1 MTTPRLF
8 SLLTRIKG
16 TATGFEL
23 RRKARITH
31 ETIESVRLDGRYT
44 ILGYDLATTGT
55 RIFQLG
61 EVVPVLWQAAAGQ
74 TEAVP
79 TVILAHSWRRAQG
92 ILPAEE
98 VVAGDV
104 QTLEIVIENQEIF
117 LVLTSATQGDFAINL
132 TSDFGVSLLDMTGLP
147 GAKFCQGS
155 SSLILVH
162 SGLKNLPP
170 GEPEDQVFVLLLRLS
185 RAEGQ
190 SKIPSIK
197 DELLNVLG
205 KDLPKLRMTEFNR
218 FTRRTSDIILRKL
231 NIQAEIQ
238 DTFYLARVTG
248 NIPGGVDTVD
258 LPVTVELKTN
268 TTPVAQ
274 SFNYGITHDPSE
286 VFCLVDDQGSPKV
299 FALYT
304 VDNQPVTDK
313 LTRGL
318 EAFSNEL
325 SLENTVLDDVNH
337 LRPGIEFTPVNFSFE
352 QEPFLPGGFLQL
364 SPASKDVIATLIDVP
379 ETLVQAQFTRFE
391 TGIEPPNISSIGL
404 GPGAGGVWP
413 STGVRFYRVTAV
425 NATGEETNGSAEVFV
440 DVNDTTKKV
449 LMSWPDIPQALFYRV
464 YRSEVSG
471 VYPDPSVRLGVFSQ
485 LGQTIFFDDDGG
497 PVSAGALPAENET
510 TVGGVGTPWGSA
522 FPIAPLYLVNLTDSE
537 VVHRSI
543 EAETTLEWTFFKGL
557 QREFDNITVEPDTRL
572 VSFFS
577 FFISF
582 IGNTEPA
589 VKTFTGLDFSQ
600 PPNAYVS
607 EPWTTEAS
615 DLILNLSLNLA
626 SFEIDRTTGPGV
638 TGGRIFE
645 RNSVPGAGVGF
656 VFLNLTGTT
665 PTFGRLEKSPLI
677 ITTTL
682 YEKPSR
688 LEMLGGSAFAPKV
701 TTILIPPI
709 GPKNIAD
716 WVGQSFD
723 SLLTAAAQFNFIR
736 INERWV
742 VLNIDGKSTLLDRIN
757 LNALTVAAES
767 VAKFDFTTSALL
779 ISPNRFYFTPENQGL
794 VRISLNAEG
803 EVVLTSVSKFLK
815 QLASFPIIVG
825 DTSLVFPTKLETK
838 GVTF

>member
-1 MTTPRLF
+1 MSPTPRLPRF
-8 SLLTRIKG
+8 LKQQQVSPNPSGDQRKTRI
-16 TATGFEL
+16 TQ
-23 RRKARITH
+23 
-31 ETIESVRLDGRYT
+31 ETIEQIREDGR
-44 ILGYDLATTGT
+44 IVVRGYVLTTTG
-55 RIFQLG
+55 IKIDLKVGAIISVAWNKEGIPQVAFG
-61 EVVPVLWQAAAGQ
+61 
-74 TEAVP
+74 
-79 TVILAHSWRRAQG
+79 HNWRRAEF
-92 ILPAEE
+92 PEVPEE

-104 QTLEIVIENQEIF
+104 QTLEIVIENSEIF
-117 LVLTSATQGDFAINL
+117 LVLASATQGDFAINL
-132 TSDFGVSLLDMTGLP
+132 TSDFGVSLLDMTGFP

-162 SGLKNLPP
+162 WGLKNLSP

-185 RAEGQ
+185 RGEDQ
-190 SKIPSIK
+190 PKIPSIK
-197 DELLNVLG
+197 DEFLNVLG
-205 KDLPKLRMTEFNR
+205 KDLSKLKVTEFDR

-231 NIQAEIQ
+231 NIQAEIK

-248 NIPGGVDTVD
+248 NVPPSVSTAD

-304 VDNQPVTDK
+304 EDNQPVTDK

-318 EAFSNEL
+318 KAFSNEL
-325 SLENTVLDDVNH
+325 SLENTVLDPVNH
-337 LRPGIEFTPVNFSFE
+337 LRPAIEFTPVNFTPDPPLFGA
-352 QEPFLPGGFLQL
+352 FFLQL
-364 SPASKDVIATLIDVP
+364 SVSAGEDVIVTIIDVP
-379 ETLVQAQFTRFE
+379 EILVQAQFTRFL

-404 GPGAGGVWP
+404 DPGAGGVWP
-413 STGVRFYRVTAV
+413 STGVRFYRVTAI
-425 NATGEETNGSAEVFV
+425 NALGEETNGSAEVFV
-440 DVNDTTKKV
+440 DVTDTTKKV
-449 LMSWPDIPQALFYRV
+449 LMSWPQVSGALSYRV

-471 VYPDPSVRLGVFSQ
+471 VYPDPSVRLGIFSQ

-497 PVSAGALPAENET
+497 PVSAGALPEENET

-537 VVHRSI
+537 VAHRSI
-543 EAETTLEWTFFKGL
+543 EAETTLVWTFFKGI
-557 QREFDNITVEPDTRL
+557 QEEFDRFTVDGTDTL
-572 VSFFS
+572 IVAFFS
-577 FFISF
+577 LPILFID
-582 IGNTEPA
+582 NTEPD

-615 DLILNLSLNLA
+615 DLLLNLSLNLA
-626 SFEIDRTTGPGV
+626 SFEINRFTGPS
-638 TGGRIFE
+638 TGGRILD
-645 RNSVPGAGVGF
+645 RSSVPGAGIGF
-656 VFLNLTGTT
+656 VFLNLTGPT
-665 PTFGRLEKSPLI
+665 PTLGRLEKSPLI

-701 TTILIPPI
+701 TTILIPSS

-723 SLLTAAAQFNFIR
+723 SLLTTTAQLSFIR

-742 VLNIDGKSTLLDRIN
+742 VLNIDGASTLLDRIN

-767 VAKFDFTTSALL
+767 VAKFDFTTSTLL

-794 VRISLNAEG
+794 VRISLNDQG
-803 EVVLTSVSKFLK
+803 EAVLTLVSQFITPRT
-815 QLASFPIIVG
+815 AFPIVVG
-825 DTSLVFPTKLETK
+825 DTSLVFPRTLENV
-838 GVTF
+838 GNP